1 MQLVTKAVIPVAGFG
16 TRFLP
21 ATKAQPKEMLP
32 LVDKPIIQYIV
43 EEAVAS
49 GIEEII
55 FVTNQN
61 KRAIE
66 DHFDRNFELEY
77 RLKQGHK
84 NDLLKSISHIFK
96 MAQFVYVRQP
106 TPRGLADAIL
116 QAEKLVA
123 DNPFAIFLGDDII
136 DSPVPAMKQLM
147 HVYNRYHAPVVGVT
161 PVPKGDV
168 SRYGIIK
175 ATRLN
180 ATTYKVAS
188 IIEKPSIKKAPSN
201 LAITGRYI
209 MTPDIFRYASHLRA
223 GKNEE
228 INFTEALA
236 ARAKTQ
242 PLYACKYQGNYYDC
256 GNKLGYL
263 KATVTFGL
271 KHAET
276 GKDFK
281 KFLKQTIS

>member
-1 MQLVTKAVIPVAGFG
+1 MSHVTKAVIPVAGFG

-77 RLKQGHK
+77 RLRQSGKK
-84 NDLLKSISHIFK
+84 ELLHQVSRIFK

-106 TPRGLADAIL
+106 TPRGLGDAIM

-136 DSPVPAMKQLM
+136 DSPVPAIKQLM
-147 HVYNRYHAPVVGVT
+147 NVYERYHAPVVGVT
-161 PVPKGDV
+161 AVPKANV

-175 ATRLN
+175 GAKIN
-180 ATTYKVAS
+180 ATTYKVGT
-188 IIEKPSIKKAPSN
+188 IIEKPTVKQAPSN
-201 LAITGRYI
+201 LAVTGRYI
-209 MTPDIFRYASHLRA
+209 MTPDIFQYTSKLRA

-228 INFTEALA
+228 MNFTEALA
-236 ARAKTQ
+236 MRAKHA
-242 PLYACKYQGNYYDC
+242 PLYACKYQGNYFDC

-271 KHAET
+271 KHSET
-276 GKDFK
+276 SKEFK
-281 KFLKQTIS
+281 KFLRQTIH

>member
-1 MQLVTKAVIPVAGFG
+1 MSQVTKAVIPVAGFG

-77 RLKQGHK
+77 RLRQGGK
-84 NDLLKSISHIFK
+84 IELLRQVAKIFK

-106 TPRGLADAIL
+106 TPRGLADAIM
-116 QAEKLVA
+116 QAERLVA

-136 DSPVPAMKQLM
+136 DSKVPAIKQLM
-147 HVYNRYHAPVVGVT
+147 NVYAKYHAPVVGVT
-161 PVPKGDV
+161 VVPKTAV

-175 ATRLN
+175 AKKIDS
-180 ATTYKVAS
+180 TTYKVS
-188 IIEKPSIKKAPSN
+188 NIIEKPTVKQAPSN

-209 MTPDIFRYASHLRA
+209 MTPDIFKYTARLKV

-228 INFTEALA
+228 MNFTEALA
-236 ARAKTQ
+236 MQAKASS
-242 PLYACKYQGNYYDC
+242 LYACNYQGDYFDC

-271 KHAET
+271 KHPET

-281 KFLKQTIS
+281 KFLRQTIH

>member
-1 MQLVTKAVIPVAGFG
+1 MSHVTKAVIPVAGFG

-21 ATKAQPKEMLP
+21 TTKTQPKEMLP

-77 RLKQGHK
+77 RLRQSGKK
-84 NDLLKSISHIFK
+84 ELLHQVSQIFK

-106 TPRGLADAIL
+106 TPRGLADAIM

-123 DNPFAIFLGDDII
+123 GEPFAIFLGDDII
-136 DSPVPAMKQLM
+136 DSPVPAMQQLM
-147 HVYNRYHAPVVGVT
+147 AVFDKYQAPVVGVT
-161 PVPKGDV
+161 SVPKANV

-175 ATRLN
+175 ADKIHGN
-180 ATTYKVAS
+180 TYKVKS
-188 IIEKPSIKKAPSN
+188 IIEKPSIQQAPST

-209 MTPDIFRYASHLRA
+209 MTPDIFSYTALLRA

-228 INFTEALA
+228 MNFTEALA
-236 ARAKTQ
+236 QRAKVAS
-242 PLYACKYQGNYYDC
+242 LYACKYEGDYFDC

-271 KHAET
+271 KHPET
-276 GKDFK
+276 AKEFK
-281 KFLKQTIS
+281 KFLRQSIH